1 MFLFDV
7 VSATVDKTMIASF
20 ESGEEIKGTE
30 FFKSK
35 DDIMRCFPFFCFP
48 LKVAPARPLFQDRIE
63 TLCLKEVRSFR
74 EENFPLIH
82 PEVRLKNQNRKAAN
96 KKVRSAIMQRRQQRL
111 SDLSTGTGNTNKTSS
126 SQHAENSTT
135 AVLSDD
141 QRSQQAMLLF
151 TGAVIHGGQFSNS
164 INSLNQSLKLALQEA
179 KVESSPKRYKRL
191 KVLDS
196 DFD

>member
-1 MFLFDV
+1 M
-7 VSATVDKTMIASF
+7 SF
-20 ESGEEIKGTE
+20 QRLLTRQYLQALKLVKNIKEQNSLKVKMTLWGV
-30 FFKSK
+30 
-35 DDIMRCFPFFCFP
+35 FPFLNNRT

-63 TLCLKEVRSFR
+63 TLCLREVRSFR

-82 PEVRLKNQNRKAAN
+82 PEVRWKNQNRKAAN
-96 KKVRSAIMQRRQQRL
+96 KKVRSAIMQNQERRHRRL

-141 QRSQQAMLLF
+141 QRSQQAMSLF

>member
-7 VSATVDKTMIASF
+7 ASATVDKTMIASF

-35 DDIMRCFPFFCFP
+35 DDIMRCFP

-126 SQHAENSTT
+126 SQNAENSTT

-141 QRSQQAMLLF
+141 QRSQQAMSLF

-196 DFD
+196 DSD